1 MTPRIPVVLAV
12 ALLAVLSCVSFP
24 VTDSWFS
31 DTDSVDVFVELDRT
45 QEELGSLSIS
55 YGDSILL
62 QGNEDGSYTLVEEDG
77 PYTLVANRDVTLRMS
92 TVDVQSSVFVSKKD
106 VSGVNISDGSTFS
119 AIAYEPYIITVVG
132 EVTVTEVPST

>member
-1 MTPRIPVVLAV
+1 MSPRIPAVLAV

-31 DTDSVDVFVELDRT
+31 DTDSVDVSVELDRT
-45 QEELGSLSIS
+45 QEGLGSLSIS

-62 QGNEDGSYTLVEEDG
+62 QGNEDGSYTLVSKDG
-77 PYTLVANRDVTLRMS
+77 PYTLLTNRDVTLRIS
-92 TVDVQSSVFVSKKD
+92 TGDVQSSVSVSKND
-106 VSGVNISDGSTFS
+106 VPGVNILDGSTFF